1 MLIDSHCHI
10 FPPDFITRQSELRA
24 IDSTFSNLFPQN
36 GYSFA
41 LVEELLESMAQNGID
56 KSIIMG
62 MGWVNIDI
70 ARECNRYIAEIVSQY
85 SGKLIGY
92 CSVNPIWGNE
102 AISEVQECYSLGLRG
117 IGALHPDTQDFDIT
131 GLDIIEPLMA
141 EARKLAMPIVVHC
154 SEPVGHLYPGKGFTT
169 PDKIFRFITNFSDN
183 IIICAHLGGGL
194 PLYGFMPEVLKSLKN
209 VYFDTSAT
217 PYLYKSDI
225 FPVIRDIIGV
235 QKILFGSDYPLLE
248 PSKVISHIA
257 SSEIGTQD
265 LNKILGTNIS
275 DILGIA

>member
-1 MLIDSHCHI
+1 
-10 FPPDFITRQSELRA
+10 
-24 IDSTFSNLFPQN
+24 
-36 GYSFA
+36 
-41 LVEELLESMAQNGID
+41 MAQNGID

-70 ARECNRYIAEIVSQY
+70 ARECNRYIADIVSQY
-85 SGKLIGY
+85 PDKLIGY

-117 IGALHPDTQDFDIT
+117 IGELHPDTQDFDIT

-194 PLYGFMPEVLKSLKN
+194 PLYGFMPEVLKSMKN

>member
-1 MLIDSHCHI
+1 
-10 FPPDFITRQSELRA
+10 
-24 IDSTFSNLFPQN
+24 
-36 GYSFA
+36 
-41 LVEELLESMAQNGID
+41 
-56 KSIIMG
+56 
-62 MGWVNIDI
+62 
-70 ARECNRYIAEIVSQY
+70 
-85 SGKLIGY
+85 
-92 CSVNPIWGNE
+92 
-102 AISEVQECYSLGLRG
+102 
-117 IGALHPDTQDFDIT
+117 
-131 GLDIIEPLMA
+131 MA

-217 PYLYKSDI
+217 PYLYNRDI
-225 FPVIRDIIGV
+225 FPVIRDIIGC